1 MPTAVEVPT
10 KQTAPAPVAALLG
23 LAGASLA
30 MELEATVHSIA
41 IVGAAS
47 SLRMDGA
54 ERALAA
60 SICTL
65 CIAAFILATGSLG
78 DRLGRKRV
86 MLLGLAVSMTGGVI
100 TALATSPVQ
109 FAVGRAVSGVG
120 FAASFGLSFALLPA
134 IAPEPAALA
143 RAVARWLA
151 LQGIGIVVLCLL
163 GGYLAGVSW
172 RLAYLLSPAVAAVA
186 LLWCLQTVPE
196 AKDPAP
202 GPFDAPGLFLVAVG
216 LVGTLYGISNAA
228 SAGWTSTKVQL
239 PLLVGFAVLI

>member
-109 FAVGRAVSGVG
+109 FAV
-120 FAASFGLSFALLPA
+120 
-134 IAPEPAALA
+134 A